1 MPLSCC
7 APDMRSMRNGGDE
20 APKMQAAH
28 RQVGRKDLQRP
39 SYILTRNDVIF
50 RGFWRKRLGLVSRSS
65 SSARNSADGSL
76 DRYIDPWS
84 SKSDVRTA
92 KTLLQL
98 GFRRASYSGPV
109 HETSP
114 YCHLAHLAHVLP

>member
-39 SYILTRNDVIF
+39 SYILTRNEGIF
-50 RGFWRKRLGLVSRSS
+50 TGIGPDLLLLSMDDRLGERSLVR
-65 SSARNSADGSL
+65 DGVL
-76 DRYIDPWS
+76 
-84 SKSDVRTA
+84 A
-92 KTLLQL
+92 KP
-98 GFRRASYSGPV
+98 R
-109 HETSP
+109 
-114 YCHLAHLAHVLP
+114 

>member
-39 SYILTRNDVIF
+39 SYILTRNTGIF
-50 RGFWRKRLGLVSRSS
+50 RGFRSRKR
-65 SSARNSADGSL
+65 
-76 DRYIDPWS
+76 
-84 SKSDVRTA
+84 SD
-92 KTLLQL
+92 
-98 GFRRASYSGPV
+98 
-109 HETSP
+109 HETRFTPNFKRDSLTSGHP
-114 YCHLAHLAHVLP
+114 TFTFGWLRIAVTKIRLTKEASHV